1 MDLME
6 TVDHH
11 HIFPNGYVAK
21 NPLNLLLVADNIT
34 NIMMAS
40 FSCPRRVV
48 RKLLLVYLSLWLP
61 RFCGGLLC
69 KTYVRPRSNISSY
82 TICMQQ

>member
-1 MDLME
+1 ME

-40 FSCPRRVV
+40 FSCPRSCA
-48 RKLLLVYLSLWLP
+48 KIT
-61 RFCGGLLC
+61 
-69 KTYVRPRSNISSY
+69 TYICTYMPLFVATPILRWIIVQNVRPRSNISSY